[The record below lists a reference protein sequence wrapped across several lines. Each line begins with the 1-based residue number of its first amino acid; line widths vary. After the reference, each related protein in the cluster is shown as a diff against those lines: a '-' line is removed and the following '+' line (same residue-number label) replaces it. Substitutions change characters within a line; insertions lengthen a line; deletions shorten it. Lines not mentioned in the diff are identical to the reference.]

1 MISEERDPR
10 PEGVLALQ
18 ELSPNQPRFIDSY
31 LRRTLDLVIPERLP
45 DMQKSMT
52 ALDPEDRY

>member
-45 DMQKSMT
+45 DMQ
-52 ALDPEDRY
+52 